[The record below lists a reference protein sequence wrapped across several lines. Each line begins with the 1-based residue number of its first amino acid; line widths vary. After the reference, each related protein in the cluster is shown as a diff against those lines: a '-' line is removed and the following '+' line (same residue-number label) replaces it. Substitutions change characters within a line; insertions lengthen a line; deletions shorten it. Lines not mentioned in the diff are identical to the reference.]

1 MICICFVFPSAMR
14 PRSQLVSKRRL
25 PLPTI
30 REGTE
35 ESVKDLNEAN
45 ALHITGHARAVTSED
60 YLLSICHLAHP
71 TFPVREVSPISRH
84 QLQDNTANLRLRPTR
99 PDSPSDRFEH
109 DIQRE
114 DDGQPSGSLAFGNSD
129 PLEYI
134 YGHQDALSGGTIV
147 EGRFRKPGGSLWEG
161 HPRSRVHSIPRA
173 SSPDLPRQRKN
184 SIPELHSSTNAS
196 LSQSSPKHRVAWAEA
211 RRGGDRG
218 TQNPSKQSLISQWI
232 SECRSAWREARAR
245 ACMLPAIAEV

>member
-1 MICICFVFPSAMR
+1 MR
-14 PRSQLVSKRRL
+14 PRSQLLSKRRF

-30 REGTE
+30 REGME

-71 TFPVREVSPISRH
+71 TFPIREVSPISRH
-84 QLQDNTANLRLRPTR
+84 SQQVDAANLRLRPTR
-99 PDSPSDRFEH
+99 PGSPSDGFER
-109 DIQRE
+109 DIQEE
-114 DDGQPSGSLAFGNSD
+114 DDEEPGGSLAFGNSD

-134 YGHQDALSGGTIV
+134 YGHQDALSRSAIV
-147 EGRFRKPGGSLWEG
+147 EWRFTKPGGSLWEG
-161 HPRSRVHSIPRA
+161 RPRSRAHSIPRA

-184 SIPELHSSTNAS
+184 SVPELHSSANAS
-196 LSQSSPKHRVAWAEA
+196 LSQNSPKHHVARAEA

-218 TQNPSKQSLISQWI
+218 AQNPSKQSLISQWI

>member
-1 MICICFVFPSAMR
+1 MR
-14 PRSQLVSKRRL
+14 PRSQLLSKRRL

-45 ALHITGHARAVTSED
+45 ALHITGHAQAVTSED

-71 TFPVREVSPISRH
+71 TFPISRH
-84 QLQDNTANLRLRPTR
+84 SQQGDAANQRLRLTR
-99 PDSPSDRFEH
+99 PGSPSDGFERN
-109 DIQRE
+109 IQGG
-114 DDGQPSGSLAFGNSD
+114 DDGEPGGSLAFGNSD

-134 YGHQDALSGGTIV
+134 YGHQDGLSGGVIV
-147 EGRFRKPGGSLWEG
+147 EGRFAKPGGSLWEG
-161 HPRSRVHSIPRA
+161 RPRSRAHSIPRA

-184 SIPELHSSTNAS
+184 SVPELHSSANTS
-196 LSQSSPKHRVAWAEA
+196 LSQSSPKHRLARAEA
-211 RRGGDRG
+211 RGGGDRG
-218 TQNPSKQSLISQWI
+218 AQNPSKQSLISQWI

>member
-1 MICICFVFPSAMR
+1 MR
-14 PRSQLVSKRRL
+14 PRSQLLSKRRL
-25 PLPTI
+25 LLPTI

-45 ALHITGHARAVTSED
+45 AHHIAGHAQAKTSED

-71 TFPVREVSPISRH
+71 TFPTREVSPISRH
-84 QLQDNTANLRLRPTR
+84 SRPGGAANKGPRLTRLGSPTDWFERP
-99 PDSPSDRFEH
+99 F
-109 DIQRE
+109 QRE
-114 DDGQPSGSLAFGNSD
+114 DEGELGCGLVFGNSD

-134 YGHQDALSGGTIV
+134 YGHREFA
-147 EGRFRKPGGSLWEG
+147 KPRGSLWEG
-161 HPRSRVHSIPRA
+161 RPRSRAHSIPQA
-173 SSPDLPRQRKN
+173 LSPDLQRQRKN
-184 SIPELHSSTNAS
+184 SVPELRSSTNP
-196 LSQSSPKHRVAWAEA
+196 SQSSPTHRVARAEA

-218 TQNPSKQSLISQWI
+218 GQNPNKQSLISQWI